1 MITNEE
7 FERDFDEVMQSP
19 EAAARDEAIAQR
31 AVLRLADLE
40 RLKQEFVKEMVWVS
54 ATEDEKSLV
63 LGNLNGFVSFVS
75 RAWGGDLTR

>member
-1 MITNEE
+1 MVNEE
-7 FERDFDEVMQSP
+7 EFARDFDEAMQSP
-19 EAAARDEAIAQR
+19 EAAVRDEAIAQR
-31 AVLRLADLE
+31 AALRLADLE
-40 RLKQEFVKEMVWVS
+40 RLKQEFIREMVWVS

>member
-7 FERDFDEVMQSP
+7 FERDFDEAMQSP
-19 EAAARDEAIAQR
+19 EAVARDEAIAR
-31 AVLRLADLE
+31 RTVLRLADLE
-40 RLKQEFVKEMVWVS
+40 RLKQEFVEEMVWVS

-63 LGNLNGFVSFVS
+63 LGNLNGFVSFVR